1 MRSELAPAIQGNVQR
16 EEGHERDLPVYEAIA
31 GGSHFR
37 QGSLRGDIK
46 RELSIGESNDI
57 SSFLPSRP
65 D

>member
-1 MRSELAPAIQGNVQR
+1 VGSDLAPVIQGNVQS

-31 GGSHFR
+31 GGSQIR

-57 SSFLPSRP
+57 SSFLPSQP

>member
-1 MRSELAPAIQGNVQR
+1 VVPGNVQS

-31 GGSHFR
+31 GGSQTR
-37 QGSLRGDIK
+37 QGTLRGDIK
-46 RELSIGESNDI
+46 RELSTGESNDI